1 MQISLYPASLF
12 LWYMSSR
19 SLVQSQYKE
28 LPAVCCTLHFLS
40 CANTTTLGGG
50 EVGSELKFPQKIFKK
65 EKRSFNNMWQGATDY
80 PSGYFHLH
88 DSLGL
93 ISQGTH
99 AYETET
105 PVFYICGRIPQYE
118 RINNIPFSS

>member
-1 MQISLYPASLF
+1 MQISLYPPSLF
-12 LWYMSSR
+12 LWHMSPA
-19 SLVQSQYKE
+19 SLVQGRFKE

-40 CANTTTLGGG
+40 CANTTILVGG

-65 EKRSFNNMWQGATDY
+65 EKSNFNNTWQGATDY

-93 ISQGTH
+93 ISQRTH

-105 PVFYICGRIPQYE
+105 PVFYIWGTLP
-118 RINNIPFSS
+118 